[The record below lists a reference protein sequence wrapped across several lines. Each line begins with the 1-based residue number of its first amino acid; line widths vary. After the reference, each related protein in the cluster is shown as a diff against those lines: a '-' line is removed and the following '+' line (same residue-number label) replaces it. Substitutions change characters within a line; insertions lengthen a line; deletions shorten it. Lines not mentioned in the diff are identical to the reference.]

1 MKYGRVY
8 NFSAG
13 PAIMPEPVLEEIR
26 DEMMNYRGSG
36 MCVMEMSH
44 RSKVFQ
50 QIIDEAEAD
59 LRKLMGIPDNYKVL
73 FMQGGATLQFSA
85 IPMNLCKN
93 GVFDYIVTGSWSK
106 KAAQEAAPEMEALK
120 QDAAGTIILDCT
132 ELSYISSSG
141 LRLFLV
147 LRKETAEQ
155 GGKVI
160 LQNISDNLRNV
171 FMMTGFLN
179 LFEIQES

>member
-44 RSKVFQ
+44 RSKVYQ

-59 LRKLMGIPDNYKVL
+59 LRTLMGIPDNYKVL
-73 FMQGGATLQFSA
+73 FIQGGATLQFSA
-85 IPMNLCKN
+85 IPLNLCKN

-106 KAAQEAAPEMEALK
+106 KAAQEAKKYGKVNVVASSEDK
-120 QDAAGTIILDCT
+120 NF
-132 ELSYISSSG
+132 SYIPDVSDLPIDDLH
-141 LRLFLV
+141 LRERDH
-147 LRKETAEQ
+147 LRHHLSAAAQHQ
-155 GGKVI
+155 GQDPGVRPE
-160 LQNISDNLRNV
+160 LHVPQ
-171 FMMTGFLN
+171 
-179 LFEIQES
+179 